1 MTAGNT
7 QDSGQQ
13 DWRAA
18 FLARENLPAD
28 YLTEAGRWF
37 DPVAV
42 QLVKAH
48 RSSAQPTLLV
58 GINGAQGAGK
68 TTLVAYLCDWLVHE
82 AGLSALCMSL
92 DDFYLTR
99 AERQAL
105 ADAVHPL
112 LATRGVPGTH
122 DIPLLL
128 HTLQALTVS
137 GDVAVPRFSKA
148 EDDRQPA
155 AAWPRI
161 RAPLDVVLLEGWCLG
176 ATPEPPAA
184 LAVPCNALERREDPQ
199 AVWRGHVNQQLAGDY
214 ATLHAQPDCWLMLK
228 APSFD
233 DVLRWRTEQENRLR
247 ARIGASEHAIGL
259 MDEAALAH
267 FVQHY
272 ERLTRHC
279 LASLPPRMD
288 LVWTLGS
295 DRSINAWAGPMVP
308 R

>member
-1 MTAGNT
+1 M
-7 QDSGQQ
+7 
-13 DWRAA
+13 
-18 FLARENLPAD
+18 
-28 YLTEAGRWF
+28 
-37 DPVAV
+37 
-42 QLVKAH
+42 
-48 RSSAQPTLLV
+48 
-58 GINGAQGAGK
+58 
-68 TTLVAYLCDWLVHE
+68 
-82 AGLSALCMSL
+82 
-92 DDFYLTR
+92 
-99 AERQAL
+99 
-105 ADAVHPL
+105 
-112 LATRGVPGTH
+112 
-122 DIPLLL
+122 LL

-176 ATPEPPAA
+176 ATPEPRAA

-199 AVWRGHVNQQLAGDY
+199 AVWRGYVNQQLAGDY

-295 DRSINAWAGPMVP
+295 DRSINAWVGPMVP